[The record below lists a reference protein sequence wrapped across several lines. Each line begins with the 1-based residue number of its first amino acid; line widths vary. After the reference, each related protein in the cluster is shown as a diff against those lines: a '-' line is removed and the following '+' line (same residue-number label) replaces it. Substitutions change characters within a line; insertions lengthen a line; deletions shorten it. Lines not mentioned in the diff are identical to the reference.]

1 MDPVLRS
8 EPFDLEKKSK
18 PAVSITAAQKV
29 SGVLYA
35 QERRN
40 ARAAQKASAA
50 AAAIAAAA
58 EAQMEI

>member
-1 MDPVLRS
+1 MHLILRS
-8 EPFDLEKKSK
+8 EPFDREKKSK
-18 PAVSITAAQKV
+18 PSVSITAAQKV

-50 AAAIAAAA
+50 AAAITAVA
-58 EAQMEI
+58 EVQMEV